1 MFLTYYSYFYAKNNF
16 FYQVNF
22 MDLNELLTKE
32 NLSTFFV
39 WAWIIIGPYL
49 VEYMNEE
56 QFVTLGVIIV
66 GIVGAI
72 YSSKHPNKLDILGN
86 GPEPVDPE
94 EPVLNEEYESD
105 Y

>member
-1 MFLTYYSYFYAKNNF
+1 
-16 FYQVNF
+16 

-66 GIVGAI
+66 GIIGAI
-72 YSSKHPNKLDILGN
+72 YSSKHPNKLNILGN
-86 GPEPVDPE
+86 GPTPVDAA
-94 EPVLNEEYESD
+94 EPVLNDEYESD
-105 Y
+105 TLDQ